1 MKRRQ
6 FLSLVGGGVI
16 LAAAATTTSIALRQT
31 KTALDAWGKASLD
44 PKSDPRVNALS
55 YAILAPNPHNRQPW
69 LVDLSIKDQVILTVD
84 TDRLLPHTD
93 PYNRQ
98 ITIGLG
104 CFLEMMT
111 LAAADQ
117 GYRVDL
123 DLFPEGNNAEAL
135 DKRPVAHCRFIKD
148 ATVAADPL
156 FAHVMDRRS
165 VKEPYDLTRPV
176 DPAALAR
183 VTSAVKH
190 GSFNAGTA
198 KMKEVEQLRSLTLQA
213 FEIELRTPRT
223 YKESVDLFRIG
234 AKEIDRNPDG
244 IDFSGPM
251 FELMGATGFFTR
263 EAALDPEG
271 TAFKEGVKA
280 IAQNCNTA
288 MAYLWQ
294 TTQTNDREHQILA
307 GRDWLRIHLAATRE
321 GISLQP
327 MSQVLQEYPEM
338 DHLYGE
344 FQQEFAVNHQNG
356 ETVQMFARLGYAEQ
370 VPPSPRWDLE
380 TRILQDG

>member
-6 FLSLVGGGVI
+6 FLSIVGGGIIV
-16 LAAAATTTSIALRQT
+16 AATATTASIALRKP
-31 KTALDAWGKASLD
+31 KTALEAWENASLA
-44 PKSDPRVNALS
+44 PQSDPRVNALS

-69 LVDLSIKDQVILTVD
+69 LVDLSVKDQVTLTVD

-93 PYNRQ
+93 PFNRQ

-104 CFLEMMT
+104 CFLDLMV
-111 LAAADQ
+111 LAAADM

-123 DLFPEGNNAEAL
+123 DLFPEGGDAERL
-135 DKRPVAHCRFIKD
+135 DERPVAHCRFVKD
-148 ATVAADPL
+148 ATISPDPL
-156 FAHVMDRRS
+156 FAHVLDRRS
-165 VKEPYDLTRPV
+165 VKEPYDLNRPV
-176 DPAALAR
+176 DPTALAR
-183 VTSAVKH
+183 VTNAVKH
-190 GSFNAGTA
+190 GSFSIGTTA
-198 KMKEVEQLRSLTLQA
+198 TSQVETLRSLTLEA
-213 FEIELRTPRT
+213 FQIELETPRT

-271 TAFKEGVKA
+271 TAFKEGVKV
-280 IAQNCNTA
+280 IAESCNTA

-294 TTQTNDREHQILA
+294 TTKANDREHQILA

-338 DHLYGE
+338 APLYAK
-344 FQQEFAVNHQNG
+344 FQQEFAANHENG
-356 ETVQMFARLGYAEQ
+356 ETVQMFARLGYAEP
-370 VPPSPRWDLE
+370 VPPSPRWKLE
-380 TRILQDG
+380 TRLV